1 MRKTRDVFLLA
12 LIGLLLAAAPAHA
25 PNTRGPRDKSISGT
39 ISPERIKSD
48 AEEDARELQDS
59 LPRHPMF
66 YAMWTKDPAVFAALA
81 KYTLFLVP
89 VWTQK
94 AEELPVKRV
103 FIRAPRGEEIPV
115 LNVLSWRTPVEQG
128 SATAKRYGAYRQDGF
143 YLVPTGAL
151 MREGQLIMDL
161 SAGATELVMLELP
174 TIKAN
179 AQDDKDKVPNG
190 DPAPGAKPDLKAL
203 QDFIRRN
210 FPGFPVPSA
219 VQ

>member
-1 MRKTRDVFLLA
+1 MRITRFAFLLA
-12 LIGLLLAAAPAHA
+12 LIGVVLAAVPAHA
-25 PNTRGPRDKSISGT
+25 PNTRGPRDKAISGT
-39 ISPERIKSD
+39 ISPERVKAD
-48 AEEDARELQDS
+48 AEEDARKLQES

-66 YAMWTKDPAVFAALA
+66 YAMWTKDPALFAALA

-94 AEELPVKRV
+94 AQELPVKRI

-128 SATAKRYGAYRQDGF
+128 SATALRYGAYRQDGF
-143 YLVPTGAL
+143 YLVPTGAM
-151 MREGQLIMDL
+151 MREGQFIMDL
-161 SAGATELVMLELP
+161 SGGVSELVLLELP
-174 TIKAN
+174 TIKASG
-179 AQDDKDKVPNG
+179 QDEKDRIPTG

-203 QDFIRRN
+203 QDFIRRT
-210 FPGFPVPSA
+210 FPGFPVPQA